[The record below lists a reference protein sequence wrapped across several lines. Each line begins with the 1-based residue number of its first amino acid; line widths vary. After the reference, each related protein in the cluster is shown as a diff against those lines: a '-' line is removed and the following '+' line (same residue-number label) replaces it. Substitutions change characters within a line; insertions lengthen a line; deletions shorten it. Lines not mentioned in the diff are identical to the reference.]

1 MGTIVNIIAILIGSS
16 IGMAG
21 KKIVDDKIEASI
33 KNVLGLSTIIVG
45 ILGIITSSI
54 TINKNGTLQSNST
67 LLLVISLVIGTLVGE
82 LLDIDTKITN
92 VIKKFEEKFSI
103 GGFSDGFIPASVL
116 FCTGAMAIVGA
127 LNDGLL
133 NDPTILYTKSILDG
147 VVAILFTATLGFG
160 VFFSS
165 VSVGVY
171 QGSITLLGIYLSPYL
186 SDALVNNI
194 CLVGYAM
201 VVSIGLDLM
210 KIKEIKVL
218 NMLPG
223 LLIPIIYALIF

>member
-67 LLLVISLVIGTLVGE
+67 LLLVISLVISTLVGE

-223 LLIPIIYALIF
+223 LLVPIIYALIF

>member
-1 MGTIVNIIAILIGSS
+1 M
-16 IGMAG
+16 
-21 KKIVDDKIEASI
+21 
-33 KNVLGLSTIIVG
+33 
-45 ILGIITSSI
+45 
-54 TINKNGTLQSNST
+54 
-67 LLLVISLVIGTLVGE
+67 
-82 LLDIDTKITN
+82 DIDTKITN

-186 SDALVNNI
+186 SNALVNNI

-223 LLIPIIYALIF
+223 FLIPIIYALIF

>member
-67 LLLVISLVIGTLVGE
+67 LLLVISLVIGTLIGE

-186 SDALVNNI
+186 SNALVNNI
-194 CLVGYAM
+194 CLVEYAM

-223 LLIPIIYALIF
+223 FLIPIIYALIF

>member
-103 GGFSDGFIPASVL
+103 GGFSDGFIPSSVL

-223 LLIPIIYALIF
+223 LLVPIIYALIF

>member
-67 LLLVISLVIGTLVGE
+67 LLMVISLVISTLVGE

-223 LLIPIIYALIF
+223 LLVPIIYALIF

>member
-194 CLVGYAM
+194 CLVGYAI

-223 LLIPIIYALIF
+223 LLVPIIYALIF

>member
-92 VIKKFEEKFSI
+92 VIKKFEEKLSI

-223 LLIPIIYALIF
+223 LLVPIIYALIF

>member
-223 LLIPIIYALIF
+223 LLVPIIYALIF

>member
-194 CLVGYAM
+194 SLVGYAM

-223 LLIPIIYALIF
+223 LLVPIIYALIF